1 MPEELS
7 LVRVLLIAASRSKLI
22 CAVTLLD
29 SMPSATVLL
38 TVLTMA
44 SPVVAAAMTITVI
57 IAVKSD
63 FYFPRTASCIAFLII
78 LRCQT
83 DSK

>member
-1 MPEELS
+1 
-7 LVRVLLIAASRSKLI
+7 
-22 CAVTLLD
+22 
-29 SMPSATVLL
+29 MPSATVLL

-78 LRCQT
+78 VMI
-83 DSK
+83 SP